1 MEAVLRIVD
10 EEVPADFNTE
20 TEDHSPQEKTTRWLG
35 SFLDGFLDSFGIVDT
50 VPVDFN
56 TGKDYSH

>member
-1 MEAVLRIVD
+1 MISTLKHQ
-10 EEVPADFNTE
+10 FK
-20 TEDHSPQEKTTRWLG
+20 EDHSPQKKMTGRLD

-56 TGKDYSH
+56 TGKDHSQDPR